1 MLKTK
6 IDVNAGNRIQ
16 KVNQKNNELDKTL
29 LTKVNYFV
37 EFEFIF
43 EFKNILNKSKADFMN
58 IIMIKLKNFVSKESL
73 SKNIDENTLFSIVVY
88 HIIFVNFSID
98 ELILNY

>member
-73 SKNIDENTLFSIVVY
+73 SKNIDEN
-88 HIIFVNFSID
+88 NFKLLMNQIK
-98 ELILNY
+98 